1 MSARIVASGGDSTVA
16 VLWVVFAV
24 IVVAAVVAAVV
35 VLRRYSQN
43 RQTLRSEGLGPLSAG
58 ALLLG
63 ELAARPSGAHVAD
76 KGHDD
81 DAAPSTPADIQ
92 ERLDEITDLHDRGIL
107 DDAEYERQR
116 ARMLNP

>member
-24 IVVAAVVAAVV
+24 IVVAAVVVAVV
-35 VLRRYSQN
+35 VLRRYNQN
-43 RQTLRSEGLGPLSAG
+43 RQALRGEGLGPLSAG

-63 ELAARPSGAHVAD
+63 ELADRPSGAHVEQDVPPA
-76 KGHDD
+76 
-81 DAAPSTPADIQ
+81 TPADVA
-92 ERLDEITDLHDRGIL
+92 ERLSEITDLHDRGIL

>member
-16 VLWVVFAV
+16 VLWVVFVV
-24 IVVAAVVAAVV
+24 ILVVVVAAGVV
-35 VLRRYSQN
+35 VWRRYSQN
-43 RQTLRSEGLGPLSAG
+43 RHALRGEGLGPLSTG

-63 ELAARPSGAHVAD
+63 ELADRPSGAHAGTARGD
-76 KGHDD
+76 E
-81 DAAPSTPADIQ
+81 APRATSADID
-92 ERLDEITDLHDRGIL
+92 ERLREITELHDRGIL